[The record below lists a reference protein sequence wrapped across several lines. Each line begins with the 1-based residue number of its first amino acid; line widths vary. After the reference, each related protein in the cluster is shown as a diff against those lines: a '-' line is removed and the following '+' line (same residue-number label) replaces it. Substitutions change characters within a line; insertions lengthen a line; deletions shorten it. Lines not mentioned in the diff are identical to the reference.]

1 MHEAMLYEHLD
12 NKRVHCYLCS
22 HHCRISEGKTGV
34 CQVRVNRGG
43 TLYTLVYGQSIS
55 HQVDPIEKKPLF
67 HFHPGTSSFSVAT
80 VGCNFRCRFCQNWV
94 ISQMLNDGGS
104 LVGEPLLPR
113 EMVSQAKK
121 AGCPSI
127 SFTYTEPT
135 IFFEYAYESAR
146 QAHNAG
152 IKNVFVTNG
161 YMTAEALETIKP
173 YLDAAN
179 VDLKGFTESFYRHTV
194 GARLSPVLDSL
205 KLMKKLG
212 IWVEVTTL
220 IVPGMNDS
228 NEEISAAASFVAKEL
243 GVDTP
248 WHLSRFYPA
257 YKLTDVAPTP
267 VETLRR
273 ASRIGREAGLH
284 YVYEGNVPGS
294 SGENTLCPQC
304 GHTLIARHGFSIL
317 KYDIDQGK
325 CSKCGKEIAGVGL

>member
-1 MHEAMLYEHLD
+1 
-12 NKRVHCYLCS
+12 
-22 HHCRISEGKTGV
+22 
-34 CQVRVNRGG
+34 VNRGG
-43 TLYTLVYGQSIS
+43 SLYTMVYGEIIS

-67 HFHPGTSSFSVAT
+67 HFYPGTTSFSVAT

-104 LVGEPLLPR
+104 VVGEPLLPR

-152 IKNVFVTNG
+152 IKTVFVTNG

-179 VDLKGFTESFYRHTV
+179 VDLKGFSESFYRHTV

-228 NEEISAAASFVAKEL
+228 NEEIGAAASFIAKEL

-248 WHLSRFYPA
+248 WHLSRFFPS
-257 YKLTDVAPTP
+257 YKLTGVVPTP
-267 VETLRR
+267 LETLRR

-284 YVYEGNVPGS
+284 YIYEGNVPGS
-294 SGENTLCPQC
+294 SGENTLCPKC
-304 GHTLIARHGFSIL
+304 GHTVIDRHGYSIF
-317 KYDIDQGK
+317 KNDINRGK
-325 CSKCGKEIAGVGL
+325 CNKCGTEIAGVGL

>member
-1 MHEAMLYEHLD
+1 MHEAMLYERLD
-12 NKRVHCYLCS
+12 NQRVHCYLCS
-22 HHCRISEGKTGV
+22 HHCRISEGKSGV
-34 CQVRVNRGG
+34 CLVRMNRGG

-55 HQVDPIEKKPLF
+55 QQIDPIEKKPLF

-80 VGCNFRCRFCQNWV
+80 VGCNFRCRFCQNWH
-94 ISQMLNDGGS
+94 ISQTLRDGGP
-104 LVGEPLLPR
+104 LMGEPLSPK
-113 EMVSQAKK
+113 EMVAQARR

-127 SFTYTEPT
+127 SYTYTEPT
-135 IFFEYAYESAR
+135 IFFEYAYDSAR
-146 QAHNAG
+146 LAHEAG

-161 YMTAEALETIKP
+161 YMTAQALETIKP

-179 VDLKGFTESFYRHTV
+179 VDLKGFSESFYRHNA
-194 GARLSPVLDSL
+194 GARLAPVLDSL
-205 KLMKKLG
+205 RLMKKLG

-220 IVPGMNDS
+220 LVPGLNDS
-228 NEEISAAASFVAKEL
+228 DAEISEAASFVAKEL

-273 ASRIGREAGLH
+273 ARRIGQEAGLH

-294 SGENTLCPQC
+294 PGEHTHCPQC
-304 GHTLIARHGFSIL
+304 GQTLIARHGYSIL
-317 KYDIDQGK
+317 KYNITQGK
-325 CSKCGKEIAGVGL
+325 CFKCGAEIAGVGL